1 MTELQRRI
9 DKFRLHL
16 MLRLAGWAALL
27 GLLVALLVVIFAPWL
42 RDGIGLPGYW
52 LTIALPLAFPL
63 AYVFFTLLRRPDDR
77 TVVLAADAWCRAE
90 GSIISAWE
98 LEREHPDSPF
108 NKPVA
113 DKAVRMLDN
122 HRLPEPPLLRKAL
135 LALLVMLALLP
146 LSRFVYAQMQ
156 ESEQDEQKQ
165 AAERKVDTPP
175 EEAEKLAQEAAAA
188 AERAKQLGAK
198 QQEQLADDLEQ
209 AARNAQAGG
218 QDKERALRDA
228 NSLVDRAKAQ
238 TEAQQRRE
246 EAREALAESEAT
258 RDLAEAIQ
266 RSDHQAARTEIED
279 LVEQVYN
286 KDGRID
292 PARAEELRQAV
303 QKAREQA
310 PQDARL
316 RRAAETLEQLLEQQ
330 ALEQAQQRRE
340 QTEKDMRAS
349 GMDPEAV
356 KQAMEKLQDVDE
368 RALARALEELAKAAS
383 PLRDLDVS
391 GREMEELL
399 KQLEAGKLDPSQAE
413 EMAEAARQLSERLE
427 LDAETLREM
436 LKDGREFEGAEE
448 DRRRDDENMPEG
460 ERPTGPDQVPEW
472 ARQAMPEDWKQAW
485 KQAGEEGREPGKG
498 TGSRQGSGE
507 DGREGP
513 DGGKGAGEG
522 KTGDPTRP
530 VEGGGI
536 EEGVETSDTG
546 QGEKDPDKDPER
558 LDPNKAG
565 DEKARR
571 EGSGRSAE
579 SSGLNTR
586 DEEERLPRRYR
597 EAARKYF
604 ER

>member
-1 MTELQRRI
+1 VTELQRRI

-436 LKDGREFEGAEE
+436 LKDGREFEGLKKTAEE
-448 DRRRDDENMPEG
+448 MMKNMPEG

>member
-98 LEREHPDSPF
+98 LEREHPESPF

-135 LALLVMLALLP
+135 VALLVMLALLP

-436 LKDGREFEGAEE
+436 LKDGREFEGLKKTAEE
-448 DRRRDDENMPEG
+448 MMKNMPEG

>member
-436 LKDGREFEGAEE
+436 LKDGREFEGLKKTAEE
-448 DRRRDDENMPEG
+448 MMKNMPEG

>member
-98 LEREHPDSPF
+98 LEREHPASPF

-122 HRLPEPPLLRKAL
+122 HRLPEPRLLRKAL

-436 LKDGREFEGAEE
+436 LKDGREFEGLKKTAEE
-448 DRRRDDENMPEG
+448 MMKNMPEG

-485 KQAGEEGREPGKG
+485 KQAGKEGREPGKG

-507 DGREGP
+507 DGGEGP

>member
-1 MTELQRRI
+1 MTELERRI
-9 DKFRLHL
+9 KTFRLHL

-27 GLLVALLVVIFAPWL
+27 GLLVALVIVIFAPWL
-42 RDGIGLPGYW
+42 RDAVGLPGYW
-52 LTIALPLAFPL
+52 LTIALPLVFPL
-63 AYVFFTLLRRPDDR
+63 AYVLYTLLLRPDDR

-108 NKPVA
+108 SRPVA

-135 LALLVMLALLP
+135 VALLVMLALVP
-146 LSRFVYAQMQ
+146 FSRYVYAQMQ
-156 ESEQDEQKQ
+156 ESEQDKEKE

-188 AERAKQLGAK
+188 AERAKELGAK

-218 QDKERALRDA
+218 QEKERALREA

-238 TEAQQRRE
+238 TEAQERRQD
-246 EAREALAESEAT
+246 AREALAANEAT
-258 RDLAEAIQ
+258 RELAEAIEQ
-266 RSDHQAARTEIED
+266 TDQQAAKKEIED

-286 KDGRID
+286 KDGTVD
-292 PARAEELRQAV
+292 PARANELRQAV
-303 QKAREQA
+303 EEASKQA

-316 RRAAETLEQLLEQQ
+316 RRAAENLEKLLDKQ

-340 QTEKDMRAS
+340 QAEKEMQAS
-349 GMDPEAV
+349 GMDPEAI
-356 KQAMEKLQDVDE
+356 KAALEKLQDIDE
-368 RALARALEELAKAAS
+368 RALARALEELSKAAS
-383 PLRDLDVS
+383 PLRDLDVN

-399 KQLEAGKLDPSQAE
+399 KQLEAGKLDPEQAK

-427 LDAETLREM
+427 LDADTLREM
-436 LKDGREFEGAEE
+436 LKDGREFEGLKKAAEE
-448 DRRRDDENMPEG
+448 MMKNMPEG
-460 ERPTGPDQVPEW
+460 ERPAGPEEVPEW
-472 ARQAMPEDWKQAW
+472 AKDAVPEEWKQAW
-485 KQAGEEGREPGKG
+485 EQAGKEGRKPGQSA
-498 TGSRQGSGE
+498 GSQQGGGE
-507 DGREGP
+507 NGKEGSN
-513 DGGKGAGEG
+513 GGGGAGEG
-522 KTGDPTRP
+522 KTGDPTKAID
-530 VEGGGI
+530 GGGK
-536 EEGVETSDTG
+536 EEGVETGDTG
-546 QGEKDPDKDPER
+546 QGEKDPNKDPER

-565 DEKARR
+565 DEKAWR
-571 EGSGRSAE
+571 EGTGRASD
-579 SSGLNTR
+579 SSGINTR

-597 EAARKYF
+597 DAARKYF

>member
-1 MTELQRRI
+1 VTELQRRI

-436 LKDGREFEGAEE
+436 LKDGREFEGLKKTAEE
-448 DRRRDDENMPEG
+448 MMKNMPEG

-472 ARQAMPEDWKQAW
+472 ARQAMPEDWKQDW
-485 KQAGEEGREPGKG
+485 KQAGKEGREPGKG

>member
-1 MTELQRRI
+1 VTELQRRI
-9 DKFRLHL
+9 NNFRLRL

-27 GLLVALLVVIFAPWL
+27 GLLLALVIVIFAPWL
-42 RDGIGLPGYW
+42 RDSTGLPGYW
-52 LTIALPLAFPL
+52 LTVALPLAFPL
-63 AYVFFTLLRRPDDR
+63 AYVLFTLLQRPDDR
-77 TVVLAADAWCRAE
+77 TVVLAADAWCAAE

-108 NKPVA
+108 VKPVA
-113 DKAVRMLDN
+113 DKAVRMLAN
-122 HRLPEPPLLRKAL
+122 QRLPEPPLLRKAL
-135 LALLVMLALLP
+135 AALLVMLALLP

-156 ESEQDEQKQ
+156 QSEQDEQKQ

-188 AERAKQLGAK
+188 AERAKELGAK
-198 QQEQLADDLEQ
+198 QQQQLADDLEQ

-218 QDKERALRDA
+218 QEKERALRDA

-246 EAREALAESEAT
+246 QAREALAESDAT
-258 RDLAEAIQ
+258 RELAEAIKQ
-266 RSDHQAARTEIED
+266 ADPQAARGEIEE
-279 LVEQVYN
+279 LVEQIYN
-286 KDGRID
+286 KDGRVD

-316 RRAAETLEQLLEQQ
+316 RRAAENLEQLLERQ
-330 ALEQAQQRRE
+330 ALQEARQRRE
-340 QTEKDMRAS
+340 QTEKDMQAS
-349 GMDPEAV
+349 GMDPEAI
-356 KQAMEKLQDVDE
+356 KQALEKLQDVDE
-368 RALARALEELAKAAS
+368 RALDRALEELAKAAS

-399 KQLEAGKLDPSQAE
+399 KQLDAGKLDPEQARQ
-413 EMAEAARQLSERLE
+413 MAEAARQLSERLE

-436 LKDGREFEGAEE
+436 LKDGREFEGLKKAAEE
-448 DRRRDDENMPEG
+448 MMKNMPQG
-460 ERPTGPDQVPEW
+460 EQPAGPDQVPEW
-472 ARQAMPEDWKQAW
+472 AKQAVPEEWKQAW
-485 KQAGEEGREPGKG
+485 EQAGKEGRKPGQG
-498 TGSRQGSGE
+498 TGGQQGEGGNGKQGS
-507 DGREGP
+507 DGN
-513 DGGKGAGEG
+513 GGGGN
-522 KTGDPTRP
+522 KTGDPTKP
-530 VEGGGI
+530 IDGGGK
-536 EEGVETSDTG
+536 EEGVETGDTG

-571 EGSGRSAE
+571 DGTGRSSD
-579 SSGLNTR
+579 SSGINTR

-597 EAARKYF
+597 DAARKYF

>member
-436 LKDGREFEGAEE
+436 LKDGREFEGLKKTAEE
-448 DRRRDDENMPEG
+448 MMKNMPEG

-485 KQAGEEGREPGKG
+485 KQAGKEGREPGKG

-507 DGREGP
+507 DGGEGP

>member
-98 LEREHPDSPF
+98 LEREHPESPF

-135 LALLVMLALLP
+135 VALLVMLALLP

-436 LKDGREFEGAEE
+436 LKDGREFEGLKKTAEE
-448 DRRRDDENMPEG
+448 MMKNMPEG

-485 KQAGEEGREPGKG
+485 KQAGKEGREPGKG